1 MSLGLRIAGFV
12 LLAWVICC
20 DPLHA
25 GPIAPG
31 SGHQTADVNGTPL
44 EIYTYRPQCPNPTIL
59 VVIHG
64 LNRNADRYRTYA
76 RSIGDR
82 LCMLVIAPKFDQ
94 ERFPGWRFQRG
105 GIVNPRGVVQP
116 PSQWTGNLVIGVI
129 GWARQQEA
137 RPLASYSIVGHSAG
151 AQFLSRIAAFNANEA
166 GRMVVT
172 NPSTYVFPTL
182 KTNAPYGMGGVYSGG
197 EADAQLRR
205 YLAAPVT
212 IFLGQEDLGDEN
224 RNDGP
229 EAVAQGKT
237 RYERGLNAYAAAK
250 AEAQAR
256 GWLLN
261 WRLVE
266 LPGVGH
272 SAAKMF
278 SSRQALD
285 ALAP

>member
-1 MSLGLRIAGFV
+1 MNPGFRIAGAA
-12 LLAWVICC
+12 LLAWSVMTCEA
-20 DPLHA
+20 LHA

-31 SGHQTADVNGTPL
+31 SGQQTADVHGTRL
-44 EIYTYRPQCPNPTIL
+44 EIYTYRPNCPNPKIL
-59 VVIHG
+59 LVLHG
-64 LNRNADRYRTYA
+64 LNRNADGYRTYA

-82 LCMLVIAPKFDQ
+82 LCMLVIAPKFDR
-94 ERFPGWRFQRG
+94 ERFPSWRYQRG

-116 PSQWTGNLVIGVI
+116 SSAWTGNLVIGLVD
-129 GWARQQEA
+129 WVRQQEG
-137 RPLASYSIVGHSAG
+137 RPLAYSMIGHSAG
-151 AQFLSRIAAFNANEA
+151 GQFLSRIAAFSPNNAT
-166 GRMVVT
+166 RMVVA

-182 KTNAPYGMGGVYSGG
+182 KTLAPYGMGGVYPGG
-197 EADAQLRR
+197 EAELRH

-212 IFLGQEDLGDEN
+212 IFLGQEDVGDED

-229 EAVAQGKT
+229 EAIAQGKT
-237 RYERGLNAYAAAK
+237 RYERGLNVYAAAK
-250 AEAQAR
+250 SEAQAR
-256 GWLLN
+256 GWPLN
-261 WRLVE
+261 WRLIE